1 MLTKFGA
8 PRSSKNFPWGCA
20 STYGSNSW
28 RHARPPFGFPVSE
41 QNAISFHVN
50 ARSIGDAGWW
60 APSRLSSPSNR

>member
-20 STYGSNSW
+20 SAYGPIHGVT
-28 RHARPPFGFPVSE
+28 RGRPLASSD
-41 QNAISFHVN
+41 QNAISFYVN

-60 APSRLSSPSNR
+60 TPSRLSSPSNR